1 MNNQLS
7 KEREN
12 KLKETF
18 GLIDHDK
25 DNYINSNEVGLLLR
39 GLGIYLTEGD
49 IEKLNKE
56 LIQNGNDKVSYEELK
71 KIYIEKLKTNK
82 TSKDLIQAFEFF
94 DEEKTGKVN
103 LNELKHGLIVLGDC
117 LNEEEINY
125 LINEIGDEDGNIDYK
140 KLAKTIF
147 EN

>member
-7 KEREN
+7 KEREK

-39 GLGIYLTEGD
+39 GLGIYLTEED
-49 IEKLNKE
+49 IVELNKE
-56 LIQNGNDKVSYEELK
+56 LIQNGNDKVTYEELK

>member
-39 GLGIYLTEGD
+39 GLGIYLTEED
-49 IEKLNKE
+49 IVELNKE
-56 LIQNGNDKVSYEELK
+56 LIQNGNDKVTYEELK

-103 LNELKHGLIVLGDC
+103 LNELKH
-117 LNEEEINY
+117 EIHEFQLLYMMLRN
-125 LINEIGDEDGNIDYK
+125 
-140 KLAKTIF
+140 
-147 EN
+147 

>member
-39 GLGIYLTEGD
+39 GLGIYLTEED
-49 IEKLNKE
+49 IVELNKE
-56 LIQNGNDKVSYEELK
+56 LIQNGNDKVTYEELK

>member
-39 GLGIYLTEGD
+39 GLGIYLTEED
-49 IEKLNKE
+49 IVKLNKE
-56 LIQNGNDKVSYEELK
+56 LIQNGNDKVTYEELK

-125 LINEIGDEDGNIDYK
+125 LINEIGDED
-140 KLAKTIF
+140 
-147 EN
+147 

>member
-39 GLGIYLTEGD
+39 GLGIYLTEED
-49 IEKLNKE
+49 IVKLNKE
-56 LIQNGNDKVSYEELK
+56 LIQNGNDKVTYEELK

-125 LINEIGDEDGNIDYK
+125 LINEMGDEDGNIAYK

>member
-39 GLGIYLTEGD
+39 GLGIYLTEED
-49 IEKLNKE
+49 IVELNKE
-56 LIQNGNDKVSYEELK
+56 LIQNGNDKVTYEELK
-71 KIYIEKLKTNK
+71 KIYIKKLKTNK

>member
-7 KEREN
+7 KEREK

-39 GLGIYLTEGD
+39 GLGIYLTEED

-82 TSKDLIQAFEFF
+82 NSKDLIQAFEFF

>member
-39 GLGIYLTEGD
+39 GLGIYLTEED
-49 IEKLNKE
+49 IVELNKE
-56 LIQNGNDKVSYEELK
+56 LIQNGNDKVTYEELK

-103 LNELKHGLIVLGDC
+103 LNELKHGLIVLCDC

-140 KLAKTIF
+140 K
-147 EN
+147 

>member
-39 GLGIYLTEGD
+39 GLGIYLTEED

>member
-39 GLGIYLTEGD
+39 GLGIYLTEED
-49 IEKLNKE
+49 IVKLN
-56 LIQNGNDKVSYEELK
+56 Y
-71 KIYIEKLKTNK
+71 
-82 TSKDLIQAFEFF
+82 
-94 DEEKTGKVN
+94 
-103 LNELKHGLIVLGDC
+103 H
-117 LNEEEINY
+117 
-125 LINEIGDEDGNIDYK
+125 
-140 KLAKTIF
+140 
-147 EN
+147 

>member
-25 DNYINSNEVGLLLR
+25 DNYIHSNEVGLLLR
-39 GLGIYLTEGD
+39 GLGIYLTEED
-49 IEKLNKE
+49 IVELNKE
-56 LIQNGNDKVSYEELK
+56 LIQNGNDKVTYEELK

-117 LNEEEINY
+117 LNE
-125 LINEIGDEDGNIDYK
+125 
-140 KLAKTIF
+140 
-147 EN
+147 